1 MDVKDVSTGGEYLL
15 QMQQVLANAE
25 IARFTRGQV
34 PKSFLS
40 AQALTQSFM
49 MKLQLTKN
57 MRSQGNGDLSS
68 MLYTSQ
74 VPEPYLPCTL
84 PATDLEPM
92 LITQMKLE
100 THHRRRS
107 IVVRV
112 LTPADRLTAV
122 MAIVEDVQSTAVL
135 LQLYHQPPEDRVPAA
150 TIIKPGG
157 LFLLKEPYLKKS
169 TSDGTLSLRVDHVS
183 DVIRL
188 CETDELVPP
197 KWKKAQGVPSNGA
210 SAKLRAQGNKAVG
223 KRLWAEAEQLSVYLL
238 IYLKVCLSRN

>member
-1 MDVKDVSTGGEYLL
+1 ML
-15 QMQQVLANAE
+15 QMQQVLANAK

-34 PKSFLS
+34 PKSFPS

-68 MLYTSQ
+68 MSYTSQ

-112 LTPADRLTAV
+112 LTPPDRLTAV
-122 MAIVEDVQSTAVL
+122 MAIVEDVEGTAVL

-157 LFLLKEPYLKKS
+157 LFLLKELYLKKS

-183 DVIRL
+183 DMIRL
-188 CETDELVPP
+188 CEMDELVPP
-197 KWKKAQGVPSNGA
+197 KWKKAQGVSSNGA
-210 SAKLRAQGNKAVG
+210 SAKLRAQGNEAVG
-223 KRLWAEAEQLSVYLL
+223 KRLWAEAEQL
-238 IYLKVCLSRN
+238 